1 MNDLSC
7 NSICQLLC
15 CPPLPSK
22 IAAKLAFMPPPPSYK
37 LTEHAEGGHTTYSF
51 TLASYLKDSFIH
63 FVPENM
69 ESMKATTKRG
79 NNIAILYM
87 PINSSSKLTFL
98 LSHGNAVDL
107 GLMLHFMYELGSK
120 LNVNIMCY
128 DYSGYGVSS
137 GKPLE
142 KNLYA
147 DAECALNVL
156 RTKYSIPL
164 NQIVLYGQSIG
175 TVPTIH
181 LATLHRVAAVVLH
194 SPLMSGLRVAFPRL
208 KRNYCC
214 DVFSNLA
221 RTPKIISPTLVIH
234 GTRDEVVNVT
244 HGYRICS
251 AVAGHLL
258 LDPLFIDGA
267 GHNDCELFPQYLLR
281 LTKLVTVELPRLLSN
296 PNSQNVTEVEDMEV
310 ESSKLL
316 EKGTVKE
323 DSQADLSSSNSVP
336 VSLNSHGYFSMN
348 GNTVG
353 GEEDKSTKV
362 FFPQPSWN
370 VTSDSISSRLSVSNV
385 CEQIPPDEIV
395 HPPQR
400 TSPTPSLSSQK
411 CFKSVDDTS
420 ACLIGVSRR
429 LNDSDVQKGS
439 QIVVEKC
446 MDQNEAVVSQFSVVT
461 PDCLSS
467 ISLDDLHSL
476 PSDICDLTLPPPP
489 PPPTNGD
496 SDFFQSSKLLWSLHT
511 QKNGKINTL
520 PRKLTSK
527 FLETEIDQGHSQ
539 MPKKVWT
546 LPREF
551 SSEKITQILNKK
563 LLKNMVD
570 KFESTSTSD
579 ISDPVLTEQCSARD
593 SHECRSTITSKFSN
607 SVTLT

>member
-1 MNDLSC
+1 M
-7 NSICQLLC
+7 
-15 CPPLPSK
+15 
-22 IAAKLAFMPPPPSYK
+22 FFV
-37 LTEHAEGGHTTYSF
+37 LTFS
-51 TLASYLKDSFIH
+51 SFIKH
-63 FVPENM
+63 DCCLL
-69 ESMKATTKRG
+69 RG
-79 NNIAILYM
+79 
-87 PINSSSKLTFL
+87 
-98 LSHGNAVDL
+98 LS
-107 GLMLHFMYELGSK
+107 
-120 LNVNIMCY
+120 
-128 DYSGYGVSS
+128 
-137 GKPLE
+137 
-142 KNLYA
+142 
-147 DAECALNVL
+147 
-156 RTKYSIPL
+156 
-164 NQIVLYGQSIG
+164 
-175 TVPTIH
+175 
-181 LATLHRVAAVVLH
+181 
-194 SPLMSGLRVAFPRL
+194 
-208 KRNYCC
+208 
-214 DVFSNLA
+214 LA

-251 AVAGHLL
+251 AVAGNLL

-296 PNSQNVTEVEDMEV
+296 PNSQNVTEVEDMEG

>member
-214 DVFSNLA
+214 DVFS
-221 RTPKIISPTLVIH
+221 K
-234 GTRDEVVNVT
+234 
-244 HGYRICS
+244 
-251 AVAGHLL
+251 
-258 LDPLFIDGA
+258 
-267 GHNDCELFPQYLLR
+267 
-281 LTKLVTVELPRLLSN
+281 
-296 PNSQNVTEVEDMEV
+296 
-310 ESSKLL
+310 
-316 EKGTVKE
+316 
-323 DSQADLSSSNSVP
+323 
-336 VSLNSHGYFSMN
+336 
-348 GNTVG
+348 
-353 GEEDKSTKV
+353 
-362 FFPQPSWN
+362 
-370 VTSDSISSRLSVSNV
+370 
-385 CEQIPPDEIV
+385 
-395 HPPQR
+395 
-400 TSPTPSLSSQK
+400 
-411 CFKSVDDTS
+411 
-420 ACLIGVSRR
+420 
-429 LNDSDVQKGS
+429 
-439 QIVVEKC
+439 
-446 MDQNEAVVSQFSVVT
+446 
-461 PDCLSS
+461 
-467 ISLDDLHSL
+467 
-476 PSDICDLTLPPPP
+476 
-489 PPPTNGD
+489 
-496 SDFFQSSKLLWSLHT
+496 
-511 QKNGKINTL
+511 
-520 PRKLTSK
+520 
-527 FLETEIDQGHSQ
+527 
-539 MPKKVWT
+539 
-546 LPREF
+546 
-551 SSEKITQILNKK
+551 
-563 LLKNMVD
+563 
-570 KFESTSTSD
+570 
-579 ISDPVLTEQCSARD
+579 
-593 SHECRSTITSKFSN
+593 
-607 SVTLT
+607 